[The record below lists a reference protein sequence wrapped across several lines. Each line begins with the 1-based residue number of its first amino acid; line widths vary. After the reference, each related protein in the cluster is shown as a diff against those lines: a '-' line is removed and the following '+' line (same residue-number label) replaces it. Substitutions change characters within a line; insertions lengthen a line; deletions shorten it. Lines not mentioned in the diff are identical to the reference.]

1 MCIRDSFWGG
11 CEHKAFRAI
20 HRYLRHDLGLPAA
33 RQVLYSYWHRTLS
46 EEQIIEI
53 GAPAYLAE

>member
-1 MCIRDSFWGG
+1 MYKRQ